1 MSGWKKIRIN
11 IVIEI
16 STFSLLSKNASNAF
30 APVPHSASFVNRA
43 PKPHSVHQYKYD
55 GQSLHLSGT
64 SFMHPTTLAETLV
77 DFDVP
82 VN

>member
-30 APVPHSASFVNRA
+30 APVPHSAPLSIVPRNLILSTNTTMMDKIYTSQAQASCIRRLLL
-43 PKPHSVHQYKYD
+43 KP
-55 GQSLHLSGT
+55 
-64 SFMHPTTLAETLV
+64 
-77 DFDVP
+77 
-82 VN
+82 